1 MRTRQ
6 GPDDF
11 NGYGYFFVRLYC
23 TGLVL
28 QANIGIW
35 YIHQD
40 LLVCWSPEA
49 FSLLVPNASVTQK
62 YCSSQVTVQHEV
74 CRLHP
79 QRAVHHVVLSPS
91 TTVFQL
97 INERTAKK
105 QTECCQPSA
114 RSQVFPQQ
122 ADCDGNA
129 LVCEFMVAFLLIFTV
144 LRTAVNSDFVYD
156 RPPTL
161 RLTLRIHVARRV
173 PRSSLHGSCVRL
185 KALSS

>member
-1 MRTRQ
+1 MLPSCRSTVPAPRRKHHHCWCQ
-6 GPDDF
+6 TLPLRRSI
-11 NGYGYFFVRLYC
+11 VPARL
-23 TGLVL
+23 
-28 QANIGIW
+28 
-35 YIHQD
+35 
-40 LLVCWSPEA
+40 
-49 FSLLVPNASVTQK
+49 SVQ
-62 YCSSQVTVQHEV
+62 YEV
-74 CRLHP
+74 CRLHS
-79 QRAVHHVVLSPS
+79 QSAVHHVVLSPS

-97 INERTAKK
+97 IIERTAKK
-105 QTECCQPSA
+105 QTECCQPRA

-129 LVCEFMVAFLLIFTV
+129 LVGEFMVAFLLVFTV

-161 RLTLRIHVARRV
+161 RLTLRIHAARRA